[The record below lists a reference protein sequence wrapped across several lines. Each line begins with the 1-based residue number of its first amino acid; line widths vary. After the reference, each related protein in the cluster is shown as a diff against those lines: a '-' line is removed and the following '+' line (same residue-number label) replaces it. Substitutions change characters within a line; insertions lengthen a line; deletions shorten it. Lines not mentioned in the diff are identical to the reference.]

1 MGALEKL
8 FDVWKSRLDDPA
20 LLGRYV
26 LLKTVILILLLVILA
41 GWDSHS
47 VVYEGF

>member
-1 MGALEKL
+1 MSKL
-8 FDVWKSRLDDPA
+8 PGLWKMRAADPA

-26 LLKTVILILLLVILA
+26 LLKTLIVILA
-41 GWDSHS
+41 LIVLSGWDSHS